1 MVIENDHLTPDVV
14 NKATGTSLFET
25 LITYLQPISALIMA
39 LGIIAL
45 LITSLR
51 LVMSPTDQQL
61 ASSLTQIRRILII
74 TVFIGLL
81 GTIICWVCELTGV
94 CPPGTSSLESIFR
107 W

>member
-1 MVIENDHLTPDVV
+1 MIPVLNTRP
-14 NKATGTSLFET
+14 TGTSLFET

-39 LGIIAL
+39 LGIIGL

-74 TVFIGLL
+74 TIFIGLL
-81 GTIICWVCELTGV
+81 GTLVSWICELTGV